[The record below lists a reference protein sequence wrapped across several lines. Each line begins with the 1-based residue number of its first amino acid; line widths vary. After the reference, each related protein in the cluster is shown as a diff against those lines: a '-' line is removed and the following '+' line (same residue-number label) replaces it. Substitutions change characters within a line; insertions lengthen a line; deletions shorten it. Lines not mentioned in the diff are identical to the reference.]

1 MFLSA
6 KNANNASSFGDG
18 IYFCVIC
25 VFRGH
30 IHQWLWG
37 VIPNRFA
44 RAVKQACWAQFLV
57 SVCYKFFITRY
68 FDMKRT
74 VLFITLFAPIVV
86 NGSVYK
92 WVDENGKV
100 HYGDQPQAKTPA
112 VEVDIDD
119 SAPVSSGNDDRLS
132 RAEKRERLLQSM
144 EEDRVEK
151 QEQREKQKALNEQNR
166 KKCNRYRDR
175 MRHYQRASGL
185 YRLDNNGNRVYMSD
199 ADRSRATKN
208 LQAKIKKYCR

>member
-1 MFLSA
+1 
-6 KNANNASSFGDG
+6 
-18 IYFCVIC
+18 
-25 VFRGH
+25 
-30 IHQWLWG
+30 
-37 VIPNRFA
+37 
-44 RAVKQACWAQFLV
+44 
-57 SVCYKFFITRY
+57 
-68 FDMKRT
+68 MKRT
-74 VLFITLFAPIVV
+74 VLFITLLAPIVV
-86 NGSVYK
+86 NASVYK

-100 HYGDQPQAKTPA
+100 HYGDQPQARQPA
-112 VEVDIDD
+112 VEMNIDD
-119 SAPVSSGNDDRLS
+119 TAPIPSGTDDSLS

-144 EEDRVEK
+144 EEDRIEK

-208 LQAKIKKYCR
+208 LQAKISKYCR